1 MANVVATATTQFNVE
16 DHQDG
21 FNVHGPGVSAGV
33 VSDNIP
39 AMWLKSGTVVV
50 KAYDNGD
57 VEATYSNFKLF
68 GARSGD
74 RFSYGLRIF
83 AGRKAFEGS
92 SGGSAVKILTKDV
105 DFTPGGA
112 PWSQVNQSGS
122 VTVDIKRTPS
132 TNTSDAGY
140 IDSQGYVHL
149 FICIQTS
156 DDNNWSFTGSGC
168 GCSGLQRGLVL
179 ELIQGSVITSRPKL
193 LITGKPDKPSITAS
207 SPVLVGKTFSVSCSA
222 SDFNYTTNNGT
233 SYSSNTAVRSFTI
246 PSDHSIYNY
255 KFRARNRDYRYVS
268 EWSDYV
274 EATVSAKLNIPSS
287 PTFNTNPVLYGND
300 VSVVTPSYPTPVE
313 WNFLWSDSVT
323 TKTRSNVITT
333 GLTCRIRV
341 SKNNFISSDYSSSSG
356 VLEVKLNS
364 PSDLSYA
371 PKPVILNDS
380 VTLSCSKNN
389 NPSDSTVMYEYGEA
403 STYNNVTSWVT
414 LLGDEIDHIS
424 SNQFWVRSKV
434 VDSSGDFIDSDYC
447 ILGSAIQVKLP
458 KPEIIDQFTSITI
471 LNTLNLSFTYDSQ
484 LSPLNKNAVF
494 VLFGFKDKTLSEVV
508 KSVNPNKNYFKVI
521 KNGEQSETA
530 DGFISIF
537 KVLDGAVFKLQLS
550 KSGYVDSDLSESSN
564 EVVVYYEPNKMIDH
578 GFTYKFL
585 SENLEIAESQLVLP
599 GQSVSSNWSSYS
611 SVRSGQNDPG
621 PDNGLMFGRFS
632 RYRLELQKKVSN
644 SEYKVVS
651 QVSGSNDPSRSGNS
665 SAITINPSYSY
676 NGETIVVA
684 GSICRLA
691 LTCYYNSEGPV
702 EESPIFYSPEFQI
715 AGYPN
720 KPEMIYPSIESGKS
734 FTTCNLRPKIVFKV
748 SNSEYLPDA
757 QIYDIRVEVVEG
769 TRIVTYTFKNNPEY
783 FLLSKSLTDEGHI
796 QNETYVSF
804 ILTESTLNRTVRVW
818 SSNAYMEN
826 DLPVTVTSNYQDLK
840 YPIKGD
846 KISQTQINV
855 MYDSLVDVINTGYS
869 KLKNDSG
876 AVIRPYNSYSKY
888 PVILLETVKDLTES
902 LLKIYQELLKYTSKR
917 STDFTGRPEFVDS
930 LIITEIINQE
940 NPQYV
945 NGNYFNN
952 IVYILKMML

>member
-1 MANVVATATTQFNVE
+1 MASKTISNLKIHGQFTTPDITMNLTVSSE
-16 DHQDG
+16 VLVDG
-21 FNVHGPGVSAGV
+21 SVR
-33 VSDNIP
+33 I
-39 AMWLKSGTVVV
+39 
-50 KAYDNGD
+50 
-57 VEATYSNFKLF
+57 TYSNASLN
-68 GARSGD
+68 
-74 RFSYGLRIF
+74 YLR
-83 AGRKAFEGS
+83 GS
-92 SGGSAVKILTKDV
+92 SYFGYPIILMTGNRPNVLSIPYDIDKNASSDDRVILAKNASPSTWDSGYKGSYNKTASITVPRDEIGTNGV
-105 DFTPGGA
+105 YE
-112 PWSQVNQSGS
+112 VY
-122 VTVDIKRTPS
+122 VTVGTNGTAGACNNCPPVYTNGYPIKIT
-132 TNTSDAGY
+132 D
-140 IDSQGYVHL
+140 
-149 FICIQTS
+149 
-156 DDNNWSFTGSGC
+156 
-168 GCSGLQRGLVL
+168 LQVL
-179 ELIQGSVITSRPKL
+179 INDPLKNPN
-193 LITGKPDKPSITAS
+193 KPSIS
-207 SPVLVGKTFSVSCSA
+207 ISPNDIVLVGKSFTVSCNA
-222 SDFNYTTNNGT
+222 TDFNYTTNNGT
-233 SYSSNTAVRSFTI
+233 SYSSNTEVRTFTV
-246 PSDHSIYNY
+246 PSDHSIYDY
-255 KFRARNRDYRYVS
+255 RFRARNRDYRYVN

-274 EATVSAKLNIPSS
+274 EATVSAKLNVPGS

-300 VSVVTPSYPTPVE
+300 VSVITPSYPTSVE
-313 WNFLWSDSVT
+313 WNFLWSDSITTQTRKNVT
-323 TKTRSNVITT
+323 VT

-341 SKNNFISSDYSSSSG
+341 SKSNFISSDYSNSSG

-371 PKPVILNDS
+371 PKPVILNDP
-380 VTLSCSKNN
+380 VTLSCSKNT
-389 NPSDSTVMYEYGEA
+389 NPLNSTVVYEYGEA
-403 STYNNVTSWVT
+403 STSSSVTSWVT
-414 LLGDEIDHIS
+414 IYGNIIDHVS

-434 VDSSGDFIDSDYC
+434 VDSDGGFVDSDYC
-447 ILGSAIQVKLP
+447 ISDSAIQVKLP

-537 KVLDGAVFKLQLS
+537 KVLDGVVFKLQLS

-564 EVVVYYEPNKMIDH
+564 EVVVYYEPNKMTDH

-585 SENLEIAESQLVLP
+585 SENLEITERQLLLP

-632 RYRLELQKKVSN
+632 RYRLELQKKINN

-651 QVSGSNDPSRSGNS
+651 QVSGSNDPSQSGNS
-665 SAITINPSYSY
+665 SAIMVNPSYSY

-684 GSICRLA
+684 GSTCRLA

-720 KPEMIYPSIESGKS
+720 KPEMIYPSVESGKS
-734 FTTCNLRPKIVFKV
+734 FITCNLRPKIVFKV
-748 SNSEYLPDA
+748 SNPEYLPDT

-769 TRIVTYTFKNNPEY
+769 SSILTYTFKNNPEY
-783 FLLSKSLTDEGHI
+783 FLLSKSLTVDGHI

-840 YPIKGD
+840 YPIKGE
-846 KISQTQINV
+846 KISQTQINA
-855 MYDSLVDVINTGYS
+855 MYNSLVDVISTGYS
-869 KLKNDSG
+869 KLKKDSG
-876 AVIRPYNSYSKY
+876 ATVRPYNSYSKY
-888 PVILLETVKDLTES
+888 PIVLLETVKDLTES
-902 LLKIYQELLKYTSKR
+902 LVKIYQELLKYTNKR
-917 STDFTGRPEFVDS
+917 SSDFTERPEFVDS
-930 LIITEIINQE
+930 LIVAEVVNQE

-945 NGNYFNN
+945 DGNYFNN